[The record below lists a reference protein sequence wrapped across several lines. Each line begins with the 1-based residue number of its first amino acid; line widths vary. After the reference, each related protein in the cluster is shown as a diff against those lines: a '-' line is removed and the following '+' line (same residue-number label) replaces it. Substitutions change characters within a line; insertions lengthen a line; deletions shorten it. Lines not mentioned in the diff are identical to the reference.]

1 MMEAVLPLK
10 ISGDWSD
17 HDLTRARIL
26 LYSLETFWR
35 GTGRLRLNVIAREQ
49 DMDVLAQALVS
60 DVIDIVIVPELEVVP
75 ELVQFPNAHGWYKQ
89 QVIKL
94 SSYQLIDGAFFL
106 TLDADLVCSKPFDES
121 TFVVQGRLLADWEP
135 RAVHPDWWRDS
146 ANVLGIEPIVEG
158 QGIKPT
164 PVVLSTS
171 QCRQLMAFLDE
182 RGGGSG
188 KSYLLGSKGWT
199 EFTLYNSFLDMTDQ
213 TSDTYLTAEEM
224 AAERRAVRSWACF
237 SSRREFD
244 NWNPAAAFGVG
255 SPGHFMVC
263 NSSTRIDPQE
273 VWEKLVPCFEQP
285 PSYEKIDGQRFR
297 NQAVGATP

>member
-35 GTGRLRLNVIAREQ
+35 GTGRLKLTVIAREQ
-49 DMDVLAQALVS
+49 DIAVLTEAFVS
-60 DVIDIVIVPELEVVP
+60 DLIDISIVPELEVVP
-75 ELVQFPNAHGWYKQ
+75 ELSQFPNAHGWYKQ

-94 SSYQLIDGAFFL
+94 SSHQVVASDFFL
-106 TLDADLVCSKPFDES
+106 TLDADLVCSKPFDEN
-121 TFVVQGRLLADWEP
+121 TFIVRGRLLADWEP

-146 ANVLGIEPIVEG
+146 ASVLGVEPVIDG

-171 QCRQLMAFLDE
+171 ECRQLMTFLD
-182 RGGGSG
+182 RRSGDGG
-188 KSYLLGSKGWT
+188 KSYLLSSKGWT
-199 EFTLYNSFLDMTDQ
+199 EFTLYNSFLDLTGR
-213 TSDTYLTAEEM
+213 TSNTYLTAEEM

-237 SSRREFD
+237 SSRKEFD
-244 NWNPAAAFGVG
+244 SWTPAAAFNSG

-263 NSSTRIDPQE
+263 NSSTRIDPKE
-273 VWEKLVPCFEQP
+273 VWEKLAPCFEQP
-285 PSYEKIDGQRFR
+285 PSYDVIDGHRFR
-297 NQAVGATP
+297 NQAVG